1 MGLTEKEVEVL
12 KLKKKGFTQIQIAKK
27 LKISQPAVSFFY
39 RNAMNKIRDS
49 YSTVKLAK
57 KLGVKDE

>member
-12 KLKKKGFTQIQIAKK
+12 RLKRKGFTQIQIAKR

-49 YSTVKLAK
+49 YETVKLAK
-57 KLGVKDE
+57 KLKVKDE